1 MLLQMRVS
9 FVRPKNCG
17 FRVLP
22 LVRLLLLCGVSALV
36 GIGDSVSSPYFCP
49 LVRWAWFFIVFT
61 DTVSNLQVPWIR
73 CVRLWVHRICKVC
86 YTGTLWPIKD
96 PHIMRSLSSPD
107 FCYTFPGLHNEE
119 TGRAKNLPTLGC
131 SHLNIQHSLLFRRPG
146 LKWEALSGALCHPHL
161 SHLLSVYVSKCLSA

>member
-1 MLLQMRVS
+1 MPVIKWNVITDEGELCETGELWVS
-9 FVRPKNCG
+9 G
-17 FRVLP
+17 FALSSTSPSLRGFGPCWHWWLCI
-22 LVRLLLLCGVSALV
+22 LTLLLPPCQVSM
-36 GIGDSVSSPYFCP
+36 I
-49 LVRWAWFFIVFT
+49 FIVFT

-86 YTGTLWPIKD
+86 YTGMLWPIKD

-131 SHLNIQHSLLFRRPG
+131 SHLNIQHSLLFRRPR
-146 LKWEALSGALCHPHL
+146 LKWEALSGTLSHPHL
-161 SHLLSVYVSKCLSA
+161 SHLLSV